1 MFDNLET
8 LRKYLYQETV
18 LDIGC
23 VGQANG
29 LDNPHHV
36 FTRINRDY
44 TSYATGI
51 DINSEG
57 IKILQGRG
65 YNVKDVSLNEFK
77 RIGKFNVV
85 TMFNLIEHISNQGSM
100 LDDIKLVLRPRGHLI
115 ILTDN
120 VDGFHYRFHRNVLKR
135 NINPEHTCVYG
146 FPEITQLLNRHGFV
160 IEKRFYASSE
170 TGNILYK
177 SFIILEYALFK
188 LKLVSPSKILIV
200 CRRGGMKDGNKL
212 C

>member
-44 TSYATGI
+44 TPYVIGI

-57 IKILQGRG
+57 VKILQDRG
-65 YNVKDVSLNEFK
+65 HNVKDVSLNEFK
-77 RIGKFNVV
+77 GLGKFNAV
-85 TMFNLIEHISNQGSM
+85 TMFDLIEHVSNQGLM
-100 LDDIKLVLRPRGHLI
+100 LDDVKEVMHPRGHLI

-120 VDGFHYRFHRNVLKR
+120 VDGFHYRFHRNVFKR
-135 NINPEHTCVYG
+135 KINSEHTCVYG
-146 FPEITQLLNRHGFV
+146 YPELTQLLERHGFV

-177 SFIILEYALFK
+177 SFIMLEYALFK
-188 LKLVSPSKILIV
+188 LRLVSPSKILIV
-200 CRRGGMKDGNKL
+200 CRRNDV
-212 C
+212 